1 MVRLIPGTARRWN
14 GNGPDDL
21 SVARRVFVEIDDG
34 EKVRRQPR
42 LVAGPDVQRLWWSP
56 SSSSS
61 CRSFCAIVIGA
72 SAVMARTS
80 VPTIPALQAVC
91 RLRPY
96 RSFRLEGHYRTDV
109 LIRRQRLRNQFP
121 AGSLMVESSFPPS
134 GRLSE
139 RSPDAWK
146 RWEPLHDPSRIY
158 RFGAFAVDV
167 RTGELTNA
175 GRRTPLREQ
184 PFQLLLALLEQPG
197 ELITREELT
206 SRLWPAGTFV
216 DSDHGLNKAMNHL
229 REALSDSA
237 DHPQFIE
244 TLPRKGYRFI
254 APVTQDSQE
263 SEPAAPGGPRGR
275 SRHPREAAG
284 YRRRSWLSLE
294 SRLAPR
300 SASLTAGLRAGGL
313 PCRALRP
320 LPSYRLKI
328 CRTTP
333 SRIILRD
340 GMTDAL
346 ITDLAKIGSLRIT
359 SRTSA
364 MRYKGTKRSIQDI
377 GRELNVDAVV
387 EGTVTRSGSRARIT
401 AQLIQ
406 VSTDMHLWAETY
418 ERDVSEILTLQNTV
432 ATDIARR
439 IDVVLR
445 PLDLP
450 RVVAGADAIPARKRG
465 KAAAGEA
472 LDCDDRASAASGHAM
487 RSGAIG
493 PPRATRWIGTAGRAT
508 RRDEPNER
516 SE

>member
-1 MVRLIPGTARRWN
+1 
-14 GNGPDDL
+14 
-21 SVARRVFVEIDDG
+21 
-34 EKVRRQPR
+34 
-42 LVAGPDVQRLWWSP
+42 
-56 SSSSS
+56 
-61 CRSFCAIVIGA
+61 
-72 SAVMARTS
+72 
-80 VPTIPALQAVC
+80 
-91 RLRPY
+91 
-96 RSFRLEGHYRTDV
+96 
-109 LIRRQRLRNQFP
+109 
-121 AGSLMVESSFPPS
+121 MVEAMGAAS
-134 GRLSE
+134 RTV
-139 RSPDAWK
+139 
-146 RWEPLHDPSRIY
+146 RIY
-158 RFGAFAVDV
+158 RFGTFAVDV

-254 APVTQDSQE
+254 APVTQDQE
-263 SEPAAPGGPRGR
+263 SEPAARGGSRGR
-275 SRHPREAAG
+275 SRLRAWLGISAAFVAVIG
-284 YRRRSWLSLE
+284 IAIGADIGVAHSWLASRRAAALPRITSL
-294 SRLAPR
+294 AVV
-300 SASLTAGLRAGGL
+300 
-313 PCRALRP
+313 P
-320 LPSYRLKI
+320 LENLSNDPEQDYFA
-328 CRTTP
+328 
-333 SRIILRD
+333 D

-364 MRYKGTKRSIQDI
+364 MRYKGTKRSIKDI

-387 EGTVTRSGSRARIT
+387 EGTVTRSGSRVRIT

-445 PLDLP
+445 PL
-450 RVVAGADAIPARKRG
+450 
-465 KAAAGEA
+465 
-472 LDCDDRASAASGHAM
+472 
-487 RSGAIG
+487 
-493 PPRATRWIGTAGRAT
+493 
-508 RRDEPNER
+508 
-516 SE
+516 